1 MEIIDLGLG
10 YPAETL
16 LPLEELRQAALHRL
30 ALPDRSLLQYAPEA
44 GNASFRQALANFLTR
59 GYGVPVSMESLLVA
73 AGASHGL
80 DLILC
85 QLSQPGDTIFVEDPT
100 YFCALDILRDRRLR
114 IVPIAT
120 DHDGL
125 DIDALEQQL
134 QIERPKFLYTIP
146 IFQNPTGTI
155 LPTERRQRLV
165 ELARRYNFLIIADE
179 VYQLLGER
187 GSIPPPLATF
197 DEQRVLSLGSFS
209 KILGPGIRVGWVQ
222 CTPEFIANF
231 RTNGLLL
238 SGGGMNPFT
247 AAIVES
253 TLELGLQDA
262 FLPRLREHYAVRRE
276 LMIQAL
282 TEVLPSGATFLAPS
296 GGFFVWIELPAG
308 IDATELSKAA
318 LTLGL
323 GFRAGALFSGTGN
336 FTNCLRL
343 CFAFYDQAALRL
355 GCERLGTLLHSY
367 L

>member
-1 MEIIDLGLG
+1 MEFIDLGLG

-16 LPLEELRQAALHRL
+16 LPLEQLKQAALHRL
-30 ALPDRSLLQYAPEA
+30 SLPDAALLQYAPEE
-44 GNASFRQALANFLTR
+44 GNPSFRQALAAFLTR
-59 GYGVPVSMESLLVA
+59 GYGVPVPMQNLLVA

-100 YFCALDILRDRRLR
+100 YFCALNMLRDRRLR
-114 IVPIAT
+114 VVPIPT

-125 DIDALEQQL
+125 DIDVLEQRL
-134 QIERPKFLYTIP
+134 QVERPKFLYTIP
-146 IFQNPTGTI
+146 VFQNPTGTI
-155 LPTERRQRLV
+155 LSAQRRQRLV
-165 ELARRYNFLIIADE
+165 ELARRYDFLIIADE

-187 GSIPPPLATF
+187 QTIPPPLASL

-222 CTPEFIANF
+222 CAPEFIANF
-231 RTNGLLL
+231 RTNGMLL

-253 TLELGLQDA
+253 VLELGIQDA
-262 FLPRLREHYAVRRE
+262 YLPLLREQYAVRRT
-276 LMIQAL
+276 LMTETLA
-282 TEVLPSGATFLAPS
+282 EVLPSGATFLSPS
-296 GGFFVWIELPAG
+296 GGFFVWVELPAA

-323 GFRAGALFSGTGN
+323 GFRPGALFSGAGN
-336 FTNCLRL
+336 FRNCLRL
-343 CFAFYDQAALRL
+343 CFAFYDHTRLRL
-355 GCERLGTLLHSY
+355 GCERLGALLRNSM
-367 L
+367 